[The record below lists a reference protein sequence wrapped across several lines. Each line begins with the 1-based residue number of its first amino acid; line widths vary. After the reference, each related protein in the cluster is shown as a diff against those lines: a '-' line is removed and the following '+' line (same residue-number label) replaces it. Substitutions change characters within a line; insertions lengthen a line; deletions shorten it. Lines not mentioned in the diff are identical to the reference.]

1 MGGWGGIKTDYGG
14 HERAYRTFQRTGV
27 VGWDGS
33 GQAYLERQINLLPE
47 IEGPYAPRA
56 GRLLE
61 LGCGAG
67 NMTLW
72 FAARGFTAHG
82 IDIAPTAIEMARAE
96 AERCRLLATFT
107 VGNVVELE
115 GYRPA
120 PFDFVYD
127 GHVLHCIIGRDRAR
141 ILRHAFRLTR
151 PGGYFLIDTMCQPV
165 RKPAQIKGYDA
176 ELRSTLY
183 NGVPT
188 RYWAEVPELEQEVCT
203 AGFTVLNT
211 RVTVDEFN
219 DNVLIEC
226 RRPA

>member
-1 MGGWGGIKTDYGG
+1 MKTDYGG
-14 HERAYRTFQRTGV
+14 HERYYQNIRRNDR

-33 GQAYLERQINLLPE
+33 SQAYFERQIDLLPVV
-47 IEGPYAPRA
+47 EGPDAPRS

-82 IDIAPTAIEMARAE
+82 VDIAPTAIELARAE
-96 AERCRLLATFT
+96 AARCRLLATFT
-107 VGNVVELE
+107 VANVVELD
-115 GYRPA
+115 GYRPE

-127 GHVLHCIIGRDRAR
+127 GHVLHCIIGADRGR
-141 ILRHAFRLTR
+141 FLKHAFRLTK
-151 PGGYFLIDTMCQPV
+151 PGGFFLIDTMCQPV
-165 RKPAQIKGYDA
+165 RRPEQLKGYDA
-176 ELRSTLY
+176 ELKSTLF

-188 RYWAEVPELEQEVCT
+188 RYWAGVEELEGEAT
-203 AGFTVLNT
+203 AAGFTVLHSL
-211 RVTVDEFN
+211 VTIDDLH

-226 RRPA
+226 RRPG